1 MELLDKKGRTE
12 AEFLAA
18 YDKNRYEKPSVAAD
32 LVVFSEDKNPA
43 GEDALSVLLIRR
55 GGHPFLGKY
64 ALPGGFIE
72 PTETAEA
79 AAVRELR
86 EETGVEH
93 VQPQLLN
100 VYSEPDRDPR
110 MRVMSLAYVAMVD
123 RASVQVKAGDDA
135 AAAGWFHITMEL
147 AAKAEEKA
155 EKEAETKAEK
165 KSGQRIRYR
174 LCLKR
179 EQIHLE
185 AELECSRAPGFP
197 EEQVECKILASEGL
211 AFDHAKILAEAYGK
225 CFGLL
230 EKEKIFY

>member
-18 YDKNRYEKPSVAAD
+18 YDKNRYEKPSAAAD
-32 LVVFSEDKNPA
+32 LVIFSEDKNPA

-110 MRVMSLAYVAMVD
+110 MRVMSLAYVAMAD

-135 AAAGWFHITMEL
+135 AAAGWFYITMEPL
-147 AAKAEEKA
+147 AEAGEKT
-155 EKEAETKAEK
+155 EKRPGRRT
-165 KSGQRIRYR
+165 RYR
-174 LCLKR
+174 LRLKR
-179 EQIHLE
+179 EQIQLE

-197 EEQVECKILASEGL
+197 EEQVEWKILASEGL